1 MNATLFSEY
10 TERYT
15 RTLLPVAASLE
26 SLLTNHLRQAP
37 SLPRIDRISARAKT
51 PKSFIEKAEKK
62 TETGAIKYSDPI
74 GQIQDQIGA
83 RIITFYKSDVAAV
96 CERVMRFFSRAEQ
109 QVKEPESEW
118 EFGYFGMHFILAL
131 PGDAV
136 PKAIATADAPPLFE
150 LQVRTLF
157 EHAWSESEH
166 DLVYKAPSPLN
177 RDQLRRCAFTAAQ
190 AWGADLVFQALFEEI
205 YLGKGQNPPSRL

>member
-1 MNATLFSEY
+1 MM
-10 TERYT
+10 
-15 RTLLPVAASLE
+15 E
-26 SLLTNHLRQAP
+26 SLLVEYEERYKTILIPVAESLERLVVDHLRGP
-37 SLPRIDRISARAKT
+37 TSLPRIDRVSVRAKT
-51 PKSFIEKAEKK
+51 AKSFMDKARK
-62 TETGAIKYSDPI
+62 TTGSGAPRYTDPI

-83 RIITFYKSDVAAV
+83 RIIAFYKSDVAAV
-96 CERVMRFFSRAEQ
+96 CERVMKFFSRAEQ
-109 QVKEPESEW
+109 QAKEPESEW

-136 PKAIATADAPPLFE
+136 PREISRSDAPPLFE

-166 DLVYKAPSPLN
+166 DLVYKAPAPLT

-190 AWGADLVFQALFEEI
+190 AWGADRVFQELFDEV
-205 YLGKGQNPPSRL
+205 YLGRPAKQ

>member
-1 MNATLFSEY
+1 M
-10 TERYT
+10 
-15 RTLLPVAASLE
+15 
-26 SLLTNHLRQAP
+26 
-37 SLPRIDRISARAKT
+37 
-51 PKSFIEKAEKK
+51 EKAENK
-62 TETGAIKYSDPI
+62 TEIGAPKYSDPI

-83 RIITFYKSDVAAV
+83 RVIAIYRSDVAAV

-109 QVKEPESEW
+109 QAKEPESEW

-136 PKAIATADAPPLFE
+136 PKVIARANAPLLFE

-166 DLVYKAPSPLN
+166 DLVYKAPAPLT
-177 RDQLRRCAFTAAQ
+177 RDQLRRCAYTAAQ
-190 AWGADLVFQALFEEI
+190 AWGADREFQELHDEMHQRPKI
-205 YLGKGQNPPSRL
+205 PG